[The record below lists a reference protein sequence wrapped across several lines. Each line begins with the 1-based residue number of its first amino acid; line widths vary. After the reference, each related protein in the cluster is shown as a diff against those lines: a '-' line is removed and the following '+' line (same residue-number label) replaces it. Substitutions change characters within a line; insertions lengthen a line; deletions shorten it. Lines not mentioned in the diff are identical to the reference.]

1 MLMKIIF
8 INIAVFISLRIVS
21 IIFTLFVFESKSAI
35 QWIELPASLENLLSQ
50 PWSLITYM
58 FAQYDILHILF
69 NMLWLYWFG
78 SIFMSY
84 FTQKQLLGLYLLGG
98 FGGAILYILAY
109 NIFPYFAPAINDSY
123 MLGASASVIAIV
135 VATAMRA
142 PDYKIGLLFLG
153 AVSLK
158 WIAIFTISID
168 ILSVDSANAGGH
180 IAHIGGALIGVLY
193 AISFKKGVDITNW
206 INKICDKIVLL
217 FTRPSKYQF
226 SNKNKN
232 KYTYSAPKSNNE
244 NTMTSADM
252 DAMNIILDKI
262 KKSGYSSL
270 SADEKKKLFDVS
282 KKK

>member
-1 MLMKIIF
+1 
-8 INIAVFISLRIVS
+8 
-21 IIFTLFVFESKSAI
+21 
-35 QWIELPASLENLLSQ
+35 
-50 PWSLITYM
+50 
-58 FAQYDILHILF
+58 
-69 NMLWLYWFG
+69 
-78 SIFMSY
+78 
-84 FTQKQLLGLYLLGG
+84 
-98 FGGAILYILAY
+98 
-109 NIFPYFAPAINDSY
+109 
-123 MLGASASVIAIV
+123 
-135 VATAMRA
+135 
-142 PDYKIGLLFLG
+142 
-153 AVSLK
+153 
-158 WIAIFTISID
+158 
-168 ILSVDSANAGGH
+168 NAGGH

-193 AISFKKGVDITNW
+193 AISFKKGIDITNW

>member
-1 MLMKIIF
+1 
-8 INIAVFISLRIVS
+8 
-21 IIFTLFVFESKSAI
+21 
-35 QWIELPASLENLLSQ
+35 
-50 PWSLITYM
+50 
-58 FAQYDILHILF
+58 DILHILF